1 MNEVHPHLLQAPVS
15 LDLGPNGPQG
25 QAFGSL
31 ATEGPAELGAARASL
46 PDPHLTSSLPC
57 ASVSVH
63 LGAACGAAPPLCAP
77 TTPRVLAAAHW
88 LPMAPGGVRFINL
101 VAASLKSFYCG
112 EEIVKNPFTCKAGL
126 GSFFATLTEI
136 NLFSIGDIPSLV
148 LIHFPAHLI
157 FLFIMSLMKIN

>member
-1 MNEVHPHLLQAPVS
+1 MSSGGGSQANTRPSGTAGWAHPPPVNEVHPHLLQAPVS

-63 LGAACGAAPPLCAP
+63 LGAACGAAPAAVRSHHAACSGCCA
-77 TTPRVLAAAHW
+77 LAAYGPRWGA
-88 LPMAPGGVRFINL
+88 I
-101 VAASLKSFYCG
+101 Y
-112 EEIVKNPFTCKAGL
+112 
-126 GSFFATLTEI
+126 
-136 NLFSIGDIPSLV
+136 
-148 LIHFPAHLI
+148 
-157 FLFIMSLMKIN
+157 